1 MNWRYNSQVDIR
13 VKSMNFDFS
22 IPGRLCRV
30 LSYPVKG
37 VKTDVSTY
45 FTKRHVFASMGFG
58 MALLQ
63 NKEAREVY
71 DSLPLNRQIEIL
83 DGVHKIQS
91 KAEMR
96 QYVASILELR

>member
-1 MNWRYNSQVDIR
+1 MMSQLT
-13 VKSMNFDFS
+13 SQNAMS
-22 IPGRLCRV
+22 SLP
-30 LSYPVKG
+30 
-37 VKTDVSTY
+37 
-45 FTKRHVFASMGFG
+45 MGFG

-91 KAEMR
+91 KAEML